1 VAYRIPENAETQ
13 GRIFDLAIEDKRAR
27 EENIAGDLG
36 FERGSPVKRPSERFA
51 GDLIAGNLGLN
62 GPFGSLVNNQD
73 DPESQKRIGSWA
85 QYWANGPFGP
95 DSGYA

>member
-1 VAYRIPENAETQ
+1 MAYRIPEDAEAQ
-13 GRIFDLAIEDKRAR
+13 RQILDDAIADKTAR
-27 EENIAGDLG
+27 QEKALGGIA
-36 FERGSPVKRPSERFA
+36 FERGAPVKRSSERFA

-62 GPFGSLVNNQD
+62 GQFGAQVNNQD
-73 DPESQKRIGSWA
+73 DPESQGRIGTWA